1 MKLTKRTTGIAAAV
15 VLASG
20 LAVATTTAAFA
31 DAHGSANTAAAHSAH
46 GKNGKDG
53 KDGKKAGNGK
63 RNRLLHTQHGQ
74 RTVTDKDGTTV
85 VHEWQ
90 VGKVT
95 AASGTSLTVVSADGT
110 SWTWTESSQTRTR
123 GQGKDTAV
131 KVGDEILVQGV
142 KSGAANDARVVV
154 DPGAAK
160 IAKWEAR
167 FGAAKSGQGKHHK
180 ADGSQP
186 TGQPSQDG
194 QPKTGTSGSPA

>member
-1 MKLTKRTTGIAAAV
+1 MKLTKRSTGIAAAV

-20 LAVATTTAAFA
+20 LAVATTTSAFA
-31 DAHGSANTAAAHSAH
+31 ASHGSAHAAAGHAKA
-46 GKNGKDG
+46 GKKADKNGKR
-53 KDGKKAGNGK
+53 AGE
-63 RNRLLHTQHGQ
+63 RERLLDAQHGE
-74 RTVTDKDGTTV
+74 RTVTGKDGTTV

-95 AASGTSLTVVSADGT
+95 AASGTSLTVLSADGT

-131 KVGDEILVQGV
+131 KVGDEILVQGL
-142 KSGAANDARVVV
+142 KNGTAKDARVVV

-167 FGAAKSGQGKHHK
+167 LGAKSGQGRHHK

-186 TGQPSQDG
+186 TGLNGQDDRG
-194 QPKTGTSGSPA
+194 RTGTSGASA

>member
-20 LAVATTTAAFA
+20 LAVATTTSAFA
-31 DAHGSANTAAAHSAH
+31 DSHGSAKTAAAGHA
-46 GKNGKDG
+46 KAGKDG
-53 KDGKKAGNGK
+53 QKAGRHGK
-63 RNRLLHTQHGQ
+63 RAGERKLLLHAQHGES
-74 RTVTDKDGTTV
+74 TVTGKDGTAV

-131 KVGDEILVQGV
+131 KAGDEILVQGL
-142 KSGAANDARVVV
+142 KNGSANDARVVL

-160 IAKWEAR
+160 IAQWEAR
-167 FGAAKSGQGKHHK
+167 LGAKSGQGKHHK

-186 TGQPSQDG
+186 TGQDSQDSQG
-194 QPKTGTSGSPA
+194 KSGTSGAPA

>member
-20 LAVATTTAAFA
+20 LAVATTTSAFA
-31 DAHGSANTAAAHSAH
+31 DSHGAAKAAAAHA
-46 GKNGKDG
+46 KAG
-53 KDGKKAGNGK
+53 KDGKKAGKHGK
-63 RNRLLHTQHGQ
+63 RAGERNRLLHALEGEHGQ
-74 RTVTDKDGTTV
+74 RTVTGKDGTTA

-95 AASGTSLTVVSADGT
+95 AASGTSLTVLSSDGT
-110 SWTWTESSQTRTR
+110 SWMWTESSQTRTR

-131 KVGDEILVQGV
+131 KVGDEILVRGL
-142 KSGAANDARVVV
+142 KNGSANDARLVL

-167 FGAAKSGQGKHHK
+167 FGGAKSGQGKHSK
-180 ADGSQP
+180 PDGSQP
-186 TGQPSQDG
+186 TGQDG
-194 QPKTGTSGSPA
+194 QGKISPSGSPA